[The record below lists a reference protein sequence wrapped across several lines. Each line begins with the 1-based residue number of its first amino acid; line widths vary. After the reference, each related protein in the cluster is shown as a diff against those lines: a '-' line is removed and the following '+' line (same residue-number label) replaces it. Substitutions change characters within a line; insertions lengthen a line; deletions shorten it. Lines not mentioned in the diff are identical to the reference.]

1 MRMSGFFPAS
11 RTRGLPDAPVATAVF
26 RQRLRLAFMALLVL
40 VGGAGCAPTTE
51 IARPAGSDVLEE
63 QQWQRIEAEK
73 VYLKRKSHLQD
84 LAWRIRTAG
93 LQLCPEDHIRSVGWV
108 WKDTATLDNK
118 DRKLFSGVY
127 GLKEGIVITHVI
139 FGSPAAYAGL
149 RELDVIRSV
158 NGVAIP
164 SANATEAFVRSLEV
178 LSMPS
183 SNQNLSLGIER
194 DEEQLTLEIVPVK
207 TCSFP
212 VVLIKNDDLNAAADG
227 KAIYITAGMYRF
239 AESDEELMTVIAHEF
254 AHNSEGHIEKR
265 TGNYLL
271 GSIFDIIAAGYGV
284 NTQGTFGNL
293 GGSLYSQDFEREADY
308 VGMYYLANA
317 GVDTAVVNEFWRRM
331 AIEHPDGIREHYN
344 SSHPSTAERWANL
357 KATHEEIEQKLVS
370 EAALLPE
377 RK

>member
-1 MRMSGFFPAS
+1 
-11 RTRGLPDAPVATAVF
+11 
-26 RQRLRLAFMALLVL
+26 MAMLVL
-40 VGGAGCAPTTE
+40 IGAVGCAPTTE

-73 VYLKRKSHLQD
+73 VYLERNAYLQD
-84 LAWRIRTAG
+84 LAWQLRTTG
-93 LQLCPEDHIRSVGWV
+93 LKLCPDDHIRSVGWV
-108 WKDTATLDNK
+108 WKDTATLDKK
-118 DRKLFSGVY
+118 DRTLLTGVY
-127 GLKEGIVITHVI
+127 GLKDGIVISHVI

-149 RELDVIRSV
+149 REMDVVRSV

-164 SANATEAFVRSLEV
+164 AANASEVFVKSLETV
-178 LSMPS
+178 SMPMS
-183 SNQNLSLGIER
+183 QQHLVLEVER
-194 DEEQLTLEIVPVK
+194 DDQLVSLDIVPVI

-212 VVLIKNDDLNAAADG
+212 VVLVKDDDLNAAADG
-227 KAIYITAGMYRF
+227 KAVYITAGMYRF

-317 GVDTAVVNEFWRRM
+317 GVDTSVVNTFWRRM

-357 KATHEEIEQKLVS
+357 KATHEEIEQKLVG
-370 EAALLPE
+370 EAVLLPE

>member
-1 MRMSGFFPAS
+1 M
-11 RTRGLPDAPVATAVF
+11 AVLF
-26 RQRLRLAFMALLVL
+26 LF
-40 VGGAGCAPTTE
+40 GGVGCAPTTK

-73 VYLKRKSHLQD
+73 VYLERNAHLQD

-93 LQLCPEDHIRSVGWV
+93 VPLCPDDHIRSVGWV
-108 WKDTATLDNK
+108 WKDTATLDKK
-118 DRKLFSGVY
+118 DRTLFSGVY
-127 GLKEGIVITHVI
+127 GLKDGIVISHVI

-158 NGVAIP
+158 NGVTIP
-164 SANATEAFVRSLEV
+164 AANASEVFVSSLEAM
-178 LSMPS
+178 SMPMS
-183 SNQNLSLGIER
+183 QQHLVLEVER
-194 DEEQLTLEIVPVK
+194 DDQQVTLDIVPVT

-212 VVLIKNDDLNAAADG
+212 VVLIKDDDLNAAADG
-227 KAIYITAGMYRF
+227 RATYITAGMYRF

-284 NTQGTFGNL
+284 NTQGTFGNV

-317 GVDTAVVNEFWRRM
+317 GVDTEVVNAFWRRM
-331 AIEHPDGIREHYN
+331 AIEHPEGIREHYN

-370 EAALLPE
+370 EGALLPE